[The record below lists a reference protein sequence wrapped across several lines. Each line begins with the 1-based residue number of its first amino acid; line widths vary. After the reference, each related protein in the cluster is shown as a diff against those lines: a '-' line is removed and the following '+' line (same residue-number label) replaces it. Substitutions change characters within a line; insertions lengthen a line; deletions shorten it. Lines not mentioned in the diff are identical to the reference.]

1 MREPGGPFYRFFRKV
16 RSMNRSLA
24 PQSPFRWVVCALL
37 FAATAINYMDRQVL
51 GILVLPL
58 QKELGWS
65 ESEYGWII
73 AGFQATY
80 ALGMFTAGPLI
91 DRIGTRLGYAMAL
104 AVCSVAAVAHGFV
117 RTVTGFG
124 LVRLVLGLGE
134 SGNFPAAV
142 KATSEWFPAEERAL
156 AAALFNSGSTIG
168 AILAPL
174 LVPWIALT
182 YGWRPAFILVG
193 TLGFLWI
200 PVWMLLYRRPAPAFS
215 NVDVGPGEL
224 EEPVS
229 IAELLRHRATWV
241 FLIGRFI
248 TEPVWWFYLYWAPK
262 FLSSSRGFT
271 LRNVGLPLMLMYAMA
286 NVGGL
291 FGGWFSSFLLK
302 RGWSVPAARKAAVL
316 ASALMVVPVAFDS
329 HVDNMLLAIGILG
342 LAMAGHQSW
351 ASNLYAMLA
360 DIFPRRAV
368 ATVTGLTGTGAAIGG
383 IFFAALTGFILR
395 ETGSYQ
401 PILTWASF
409 SYMAVLVGIHLF
421 LPKLER
427 IRIA

>member
-1 MREPGGPFYRFFRKV
+1 
-16 RSMNRSLA
+16 
-24 PQSPFRWVVCALL
+24 
-37 FAATAINYMDRQVL
+37 
-51 GILVLPL
+51 LPL
-58 QKELGWS
+58 QKELGWT
-65 ESEYGWII
+65 ESQYGLII

-91 DRIGTRLGYAMAL
+91 DRVGTRIGYAAMMV
-104 AVCSVAAVAHGFV
+104 VCSLAAVAHGLV

-124 LVRLVLGLGE
+124 LVRLLLGLGE
-134 SGNFPAAV
+134 AGNFPSAV
-142 KATSEWFPAEERAL
+142 KAISEWFPAEERAF
-156 AAALFNSGSTIG
+156 AAALFNSGSTVG

-174 LVPWIALT
+174 MVPWIAIN

-193 TLGFLWI
+193 ALGFLWI
-200 PVWMLLYRRPAPAFS
+200 PIWLAVYRRPLPIYS
-215 NVDVGPGEL
+215 NVDIGPGQVEA
-224 EEPVS
+224 PVS
-229 IAELLRHRATWV
+229 VRELLRHRATWV
-241 FLIGRFI
+241 FFVGRFI

-286 NVGGL
+286 NVGGI

-302 RGWSVPAARKAAVL
+302 RGWSVPNARKAAVL

-329 HVDNMLLAIGILG
+329 HIGNMYLAIGILG

-368 ATVTGLTGTGAAIGG
+368 ATVTGLTGTGAAVGG
-383 IFFAALTGFILR
+383 IFFAAITGFVLHH
-395 ETGSYQ
+395 TGSYQ

-409 SYMAVLVGIHLF
+409 SYMAVLVGMQVF